1 MLEANFIFIERT
13 NSLIFED
20 NIETA
25 DSGTLPQSIVDGFEP
40 QQDLAQPEVSM
51 DPTLPNPIQPN
62 SKSGIIEENV
72 VLRKLLRKRRYF
84 DCRDGSS
91 YIKAHAVNSPAQ
103 KLESPCYVCGQFQH
117 TGKRCPKRRICSTC
131 KKRGH
136 IAVDCPVNDSEC
148 NICLR
153 CGESGHE
160 LFSCN
165 VEYSPDDLKN
175 VQCYVCNELG
185 HICCGNYSD
194 ISVAT
199 TSCYNCGISGHSG
212 LQCPKPN
219 LDKSGSCPPPICY
232 KCGDGD
238 HVARRCPKD
247 VGLSAC
253 NKHRQASELDLEL
266 DVDGNLRTGRRSKT
280 YRHSRVKKQKLKR
293 LLEYMTV

>member
-1 MLEANFIFIERT
+1 MFIANALMSCILRVIK
-13 NSLIFED
+13 
-20 NIETA
+20 
-25 DSGTLPQSIVDGFEP
+25 VDGFEP

-72 VLRKLLRKRRYF
+72 VLRKLL
-84 DCRDGSS
+84 
-91 YIKAHAVNSPAQ
+91 
-103 KLESPCYVCGQFQH
+103 
-117 TGKRCPKRRICSTC
+117 RRICSTC